1 MTTNTAIDPAQDG
14 LILAPV
20 GPDGP
25 WAAVRA
31 LREGVRGMSA
41 GRCASATFVTA
52 ITQEGR
58 RAHRSS
64 DVALLALG
72 IRWDL

>member
-1 MTTNTAIDPAQDG
+1 MTTTATIDPMDG
-14 LILAPV
+14 LLLAPV
-20 GPDGP
+20 GPEGP
-25 WAAVRA
+25 WAALRA
-31 LREGVRGMSA
+31 LRRGVRGMSA

-58 RAHRSS
+58 HAHRSV
-64 DVALLALG
+64 DVAVLAVG

>member
-1 MTTNTAIDPAQDG
+1 MTTTAAIDPMEG
-14 LILAPV
+14 VLLAPV

-31 LREGVRGMSA
+31 LRDGVRGMSE

-52 ITQEGR
+52 IAQDGR
-58 RAHRSS
+58 RAHRSD
-64 DVALLALG
+64 DVVLLAIG